1 MNALDS
7 ALRAIVA
14 DLRSQHVGF
23 ALVGGLAVSA
33 WVEPRFTR
41 DADLAISVEDDV
53 QAEQLVANLR
63 TKGYVVLAIVE
74 QEAVG
79 RLATVRL
86 DRDGAIVDLL
96 FASSGIE
103 AEIVAAAAETEIL
116 KGLSIPV
123 AIVGHLIA
131 MKLLSSDRDRRP
143 TDIADLQQLA
153 EVASTRDWM
162 TASHACAT
170 IEERGFGRG
179 RDLILA
185 VTELRSRTDSSA

>member
-14 DLRSQHVGF
+14 DLRSQGVGF

-41 DADLAISVEDDV
+41 DADLAISVEDDA

-63 TKGYVVLAIVE
+63 TRGYSVLAIVE

-86 DRDGAIVDLL
+86 ERDGAIVDLL

-103 AEIVAAAAETEIL
+103 VEIVAAAVQTEIL
-116 KGLSIPV
+116 KGLAIPV

-131 MKLLSSDRDRRP
+131 MKLLSSDSDRRP
-143 TDIADLQQLA
+143 TDIADLHHLA
-153 EVASTRDWM
+153 EVASAEDW
-162 TASHACAT
+162 ASAAQACAT

-179 RDLILA
+179 RNLPSA
-185 VTELRSRTDSSA
+185 VVELRSRASSA

>member
-1 MNALDS
+1 MNVLDR
-7 ALRAIVA
+7 ALRAIVV

-41 DADLAISVEDDV
+41 DADLAISVEDDS
-53 QAEQLVANLR
+53 QAEELVSKLR
-63 TKGYVVLAIVE
+63 SKGYSVLATVE

-86 DRDGAIVDLL
+86 EKGDAIVDLL

-103 AEIVAAAAETEIL
+103 REIVAVAVHTEIL
-116 KGLSIPV
+116 KGLEIPV
-123 AIVGHLIA
+123 ARIGHLIA
-131 MKLLSSDRDRRP
+131 MKLLSADRDRRP
-143 TDIADLQQLA
+143 TDIADLQHLA
-153 EVASTRDWM
+153 QVATSSDWALAT
-162 TASHACAT
+162 TACLV

-179 RDLILA
+179 RDLASDIE
-185 VTELRSRTDSSA
+185 ELRARTT

>member
-14 DLRSQHVGF
+14 DLRSQRVGF

-41 DADLAISVEDDV
+41 DADLAISVEDDA

-63 TKGYVVLAIVE
+63 TGGYSVLAIVE
-74 QEAVG
+74 LEAVG

-86 DRDGAIVDLL
+86 ERDGAIVDLL

-103 AEIVAAAAETEIL
+103 PEIVAAAVRTEIL
-116 KGLSIPV
+116 KGLTVPV
-123 AIVGHLIA
+123 ASVGHLIA

-143 TDIADLQQLA
+143 TDIADLQPLA
-153 EVASTRDWM
+153 GLASAEDWVLV
-162 TASHACAT
+162 SQACRA

-185 VTELRSRTDSSA
+185 ATELRTRISPA

>member
-14 DLRSQHVGF
+14 DLRSQHVEF

-41 DADLAISVEDDV
+41 DADLAISVEDDA

-63 TKGYVVLAIVE
+63 TKGYSVLAIVE
-74 QEAVG
+74 HEAVG

-86 DRDGAIVDLL
+86 EKGDAIVDLL

-103 AEIVAAAAETEIL
+103 PEIVAAAVRMQIL
-116 KGLSIPV
+116 KGVDVPV
-123 AIVGHLIA
+123 ASVSHLIA
-131 MKLLSSDRDRRP
+131 MKLLSSDHERRP
-143 TDIADLQQLA
+143 TDIADLHQLA
-153 EVASTRDWM
+153 RVASAEDW
-162 TASHACAT
+162 TLASLACAT
-170 IEERGFGRG
+170 IEARGFGRD
-179 RDLILA
+179 RDLTSA
-185 VTELRSRTDSSA
+185 VAELRNSMG

>member
-14 DLRSQHVGF
+14 DLRSQRVEF

-41 DADLAISVEDDV
+41 DADLAISVDDDAE
-53 QAEQLVANLR
+53 AEQLVANLR
-63 TKGYVVLAIVE
+63 TQGYSMLAIVE
-74 QEAVG
+74 QEAIG

-86 DRDGAIVDLL
+86 EKDDAIVDLL

-103 AEIVAAAAETEIL
+103 AEIVAAAAEMEIL
-116 KGLSIPV
+116 EGLAIPV
-123 AIVGHLIA
+123 AVVGHLIA

-143 TDIADLQQLA
+143 TDIADLQHLA
-153 EVASTRDWM
+153 EVASAEDWQLV
-162 TASHACAT
+162 SQACAT
-170 IEERGFGRG
+170 IEERGFARG
-179 RDLILA
+179 RDLTSSA
-185 VTELRSRTDSSA
+185 TELRISTS